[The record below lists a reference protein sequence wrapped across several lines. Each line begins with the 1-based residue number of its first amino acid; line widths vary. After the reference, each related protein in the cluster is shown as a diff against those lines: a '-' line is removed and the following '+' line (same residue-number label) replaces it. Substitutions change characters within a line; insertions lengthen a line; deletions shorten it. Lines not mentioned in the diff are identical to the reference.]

1 MLTVEFD
8 VEICAPATMRVVEV
22 NFDVS
27 HWARLYDAQWVFKV
41 QVLDDRCWNQM
52 MTEEQY

>member
-41 QVLDDRCWNQM
+41 QVLDDRCWNGM